1 MTKMAR
7 TERLLVLAKTLAGQA
22 LSLSVEE
29 LICFL
34 TVAGRPGLSVGELA
48 EAAALP
54 QSTVSRHLKRL
65 SGDLIAQKVHPLH
78 GRQKALHLSK
88 EGRALLARFDQVLK
102 RGA

>member
-1 MTKMAR
+1 M
-7 TERLLVLAKTLAGQA
+7 LAADD
-22 LSLSVEE
+22 LSLSIEE

-65 SGDLIAQKVHPLH
+65 SADLIAQKVHPLH